1 MKLKKCNY
9 YIEENDYYRVFD
21 NQKINSFIIDKED
34 KQLIEKYYW
43 SKSHNGYWISSSNYS
58 NNHCC
63 IRLHRLLL
71 GAKHGEYVDHKDRD
85 RSNNRRNNL
94 RLATKQENNINRTKQ
109 NNNKSGFVGVYW
121 DKQTS
126 MWRAQIKIN
135 NKIIT
140 LGRYNNITDAVITR
154 LQAELEYFGI
164 DFAPQRH
171 LFEQYNIVVNKGVD
185 KINE

>member
-1 MKLKKCNY
+1 
-9 YIEENDYYRVFD
+9 
-21 NQKINSFIIDKED
+21 
-34 KQLIEKYYW
+34 
-43 SKSHNGYWISSSNYS
+43 
-58 NNHCC
+58 
-63 IRLHRLLL
+63 
-71 GAKHGEYVDHKDRD
+71 
-85 RSNNRRNNL
+85 
-94 RLATKQENNINRTKQ
+94 LATKQENNINRTKQ

-154 LQAELEYFGI
+154 LQAELKYFGI